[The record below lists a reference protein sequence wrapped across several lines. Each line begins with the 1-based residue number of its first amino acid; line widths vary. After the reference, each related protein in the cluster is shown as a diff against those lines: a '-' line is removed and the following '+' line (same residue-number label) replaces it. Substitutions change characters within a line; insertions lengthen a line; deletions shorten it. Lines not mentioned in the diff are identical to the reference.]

1 MLTNP
6 RAGTP
11 CRIHY
16 AKSYAHTMPLH
27 GAVAKIV
34 LASRGAVRNH
44 LVALLCGRRVAVPAG
59 NLRPFPGE
67 TQAPEVL

>member
-16 AKSYAHTMPLH
+16 AKSYAHLMPLH
-27 GAVAKIV
+27 GAVATVV

-44 LVALLCGRRVAVPAG
+44 VVELLCGWRVAVPAG
-59 NLRPFPGE
+59 NLRPLPGNG
-67 TQAPEVL
+67 QASEVF

>member
-27 GAVAKIV
+27 GAVATVV

-44 LVALLCGRRVAVPAG
+44 VVKLLCGWRVAVPAG
-59 NLRPFPGE
+59 NLLPFPAEPQTREG
-67 TQAPEVL
+67 L